1 MEAHDEHVCDS
12 FKGRSPKNVARL
24 RGPFGAVQS
33 LCAADHGFRPSGCA
47 STRCIRG
54 CTRAPLRGESAT
66 RHEAWRVQL
75 IRLIGP
81 RGAIVLDHAPRRR
94 RRALSTA
101 ANYPRIMRLFLA
113 RIAALVLNVGH
124 IAPAAAASDHRALVV
139 VHAPDLAEVARQWA
153 DYRRSGGWE
162 AVCIDA
168 AALDAP
174 HAAAGVTA
182 EAIRAELRRRFR
194 AARLRGAGPADF
206 AVLLLGPA
214 AHADGRPAIPMWHRP
229 QRDPDLIGREGLADI
244 ATDLDYQ
251 LADDLDDLPDFALG
265 RVPARSVAEALAAL
279 DKVKRYETAAPSG
292 PWRRRITY
300 LAGEGGFGPIDTLL
314 ERLFVRLVDQVVPYE
329 FDVGMTYANPRSPYC
344 APPTRL
350 GEIVLERLS
359 EGALLVNYV
368 GHGQVNM
375 LDRLTLGDQR
385 YDVCSIE
392 SLRRLRG
399 SGNRLPIALL
409 VACWT
414 GRIDL
419 PADRRGLGEMML
431 FHPHAP
437 VAVIASGRITHPYA
451 NALLQKNLTQQLCV
465 QRPATVG
472 AAHIEALRALASPD
486 EIDRQLESLAQ
497 PIALAMKWKSTPA
510 DLRLMHISMY
520 GLLGDPA
527 LRIAWPPG
535 EIVDWKC
542 DAPAGRVSGAV
553 AGAARGEAIITIETM
568 REPIHRAAELRTTI
582 GASNAALDAALT
594 HNYAI
599 ANDKV
604 LWRATVALDASGRFT
619 AALPRDVLAHPHA
632 AWVKAYV
639 SAMDAAGAVMD
650 AARAERIIEK

>member
-1 MEAHDEHVCDS
+1 MPRSDARSRSLRTVGARGVVVPLTACALCLLAIASDSARAQHGDYLILHTAELAEAAREWEQYRSAQGWRAEAITVDTLTARRQ
-12 FKGRSPKNVARL
+12 GRA
-24 RGPFGAVQS
+24 
-33 LCAADHGFRPSGCA
+33 
-47 STRCIRG
+47 
-54 CTRAPLRGESAT
+54 GES
-66 RHEAWRVQL
+66 V
-75 IRLIGP
+75 
-81 RGAIVLDHAPRRR
+81 
-94 RRALSTA
+94 
-101 ANYPRIMRLFLA
+101 
-113 RIAALVLNVGH
+113 
-124 IAPAAAASDHRALVV
+124 AAAAQR
-139 VHAPDLAEVARQWA
+139 E
-153 DYRRSGGWE
+153 
-162 AVCIDA
+162 I
-168 AALDAP
+168 
-174 HAAAGVTA
+174 
-182 EAIRAELRRRFR
+182 RRRFE
-194 AARLRGAGPADF
+194 AARLRSPGAPDF
-206 AVLLLGPA
+206 AVLLLGPV
-214 AHADGRPAIPMWHRP
+214 AHGDGRPAIPMWHRP
-229 QRDPDLIGREGLADI
+229 QTDPDLIGREGLADI

-251 LADDLDDLPDFALG
+251 LADDLDDLPDFPLG

-279 DKVKRYETAAPSG
+279 DKVKRYEAAAPSG

-300 LAGEGGFGPIDTLL
+300 LAGEGGFGPIDTVL

-344 APPTRL
+344 APPSRFN
-350 GEIVLERLS
+350 EIVLERLS
-359 EGALLVNYV
+359 AGALLVNYV

-375 LDRLTLGDQR
+375 LDRLTIGDQR

-392 SLRRLRG
+392 SLRRLRN
-399 SGNRLPIALL
+399 SGDRLPIALL

-472 AAHIEALRALASPD
+472 AAHLAALRALANPD
-486 EIDRQLESLAQ
+486 EIDRQLEGLAQ

-527 LRIAWPPG
+527 LRIAYPTA

-542 DAPAGRVSGAV
+542 DASAGRVSGAV
-553 AGAARGEAIITIETM
+553 AGAARGEAIITIETR
-568 REPIHRAAELRTTI
+568 REPIHRAAELRATI
-582 GASNAALDAALT
+582 GFSGAALDAALN

-604 LWRATVALDASGRFT
+604 LWLTTIALDAAGRFT
-619 AALPRDVLAHPHA
+619 AALPRDVLAHPQA

-639 SAMDAAGAVMD
+639 SATDAAGAVVD
-650 AARAERIIEK
+650 AAMAERIIER